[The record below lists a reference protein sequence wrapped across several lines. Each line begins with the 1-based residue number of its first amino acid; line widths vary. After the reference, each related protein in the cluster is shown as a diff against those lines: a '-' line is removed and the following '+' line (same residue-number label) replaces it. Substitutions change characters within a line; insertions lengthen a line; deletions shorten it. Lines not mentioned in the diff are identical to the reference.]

1 MNKGRVNIIAAA
13 VAALVL
19 AGCSTTPQS
28 VYPAGTPIMSAAD
41 AKAMIRVEVKELR
54 PVDDEPVIVAALD

>member
-19 AGCSTTPQS
+19 AGCSTTAQS
-28 VYPAGTPIMSAAD
+28 VYQAGAPIMSAAD
-41 AKAMIRVEVKELR
+41 AQAMIRVEVR
-54 PVDDEPVIVAALD
+54 DVQPVAEESVIVAAVD